1 MRRFTN
7 LCQKRR
13 GSIHAH
19 DGDERPGDPLA
30 TVFRTLAHPIRARTL
45 AALADAADG
54 LRYEPLRERVALRD
68 NGKFNYHLGEL
79 RERFVV
85 KREERYRLTPVGQRA
100 HELVVEGTLGTVP
113 AERTFR
119 TDSACLEC
127 GRPLHATYDGVT
139 FRLDCPA
146 CGSCVRSVRFPPGG
160 VATRDDA
167 ALLDAVDTAVRRD
180 LSSLGSGVCPRCSG
194 RVAVDARA
202 TDWHRDAGPRSLAFG
217 FEYHCRECR
226 AGWTATAG
234 EVVLDHPAVAGF
246 YHDHG
251 IDLRDRYAW
260 DLEFAATDHDTRV
273 RSRDPLR
280 LELRPQCGNDELVV
294 IVGADGSVVRTARHT
309 KFTARGTWFDRPAAS
324 RRADEKRSSPDA

>member
-1 MRRFTN
+1 MY
-7 LCQKRR
+7 
-13 GSIHAH
+13 AH
-19 DGDERPGDPLA
+19 DRHEHGGDPPA
-30 TVFRTLAHPIRARTL
+30 TVFRTLAHPIRARVL
-45 AALADAADG
+45 AALAGVGDG
-54 LRYEPLRERVALRD
+54 LRYEPLRERVAVRD

-85 KREERYRLTPVGQRA
+85 KREARYHLTPAGRRA
-100 HELVVEGTLGTVP
+100 HELVAEGTLGTVRT
-113 AERTFR
+113 ERSFETH
-119 TDSACLEC
+119 SSCLEC
-127 GRPLHATYDGVT
+127 GGALHATYDGVT
-139 FRLDCPA
+139 FRLDCSV
-146 CGSCVRSVRFPPGG
+146 CGSCFRSVRFPPGG

-180 LSSLGSGVCPRCSG
+180 LSSLGRGVCPRCAG

-202 TDWHRDAGPRSLAFG
+202 TDWHRGEGPRSLAFG

-226 AGWTATAG
+226 AGWTTTAG
-234 EVVLDHPAVAGF
+234 EAVLDHPAVVGF

-251 IDLRDRYAW
+251 IDLRETHAW

-294 IVGADGSVVRTARHT
+294 IVGADGAVVRTARHT
-309 KFTARGTWFDRPAAS
+309 KFTARGAWFDRPAAR